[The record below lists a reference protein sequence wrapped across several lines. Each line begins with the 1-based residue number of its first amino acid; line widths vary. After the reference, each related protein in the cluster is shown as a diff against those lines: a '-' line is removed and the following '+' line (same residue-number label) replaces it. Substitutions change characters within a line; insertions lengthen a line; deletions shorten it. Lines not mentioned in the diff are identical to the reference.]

1 MSVAKAMMTTK
12 DACGQRVFNS
22 TEFLTSKQIARFFS
36 RLAAKR
42 QLLREDDSDDE
53 EAGDDIDPAENEE
66 ALSELKNRVLEEIS
80 LTHPICFDRYNLCDL
95 PKKSKLSNLSIPVL
109 QDICQEFD
117 IPVSD
122 ITKKRKAPYID
133 RICGFIDEN
142 CTCIG

>member
-1 MSVAKAMMTTK
+1 MVAAMQSPGGIPGIK
-12 DACGQRVFNS
+12 VS
-22 TEFLTSKQIARFFS
+22 T
-36 RLAAKR
+36 KR
-42 QLLREDDSDDE
+42 QHLREDDSENE
-53 EAGDDIDPAENEE
+53 EADYDIDPAENEE

-95 PKKSKLSNLSIPVL
+95 TKKSKLLNLSVPVL

-142 CTCIG
+142 CMCIC